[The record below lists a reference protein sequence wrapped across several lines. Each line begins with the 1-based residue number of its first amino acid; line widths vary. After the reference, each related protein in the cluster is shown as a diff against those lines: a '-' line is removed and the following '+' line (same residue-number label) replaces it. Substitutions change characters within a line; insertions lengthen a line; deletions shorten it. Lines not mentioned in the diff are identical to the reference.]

1 MPVLHCIVLFQ
12 KKKSNREWGQGGG
25 GWGGGGVDDM
35 EFPRVASKEKTWN
48 FQGLIKKEMEF
59 SKVTKKK

>member
-12 KKKSNREWGQGGG
+12 KKNQTGVVGGVG
-25 GWGGGGVDDM
+25 GKGGRGVDDM
-35 EFPRVASKEKTWN
+35 EFSRVASKEKTWN